1 MISAALLSI
10 TSFFLKLIISIV
22 CSLEDSQKFFMQFLP
37 PYTSCLFSMVLN
49 VNISDTKKPDGI
61 CLPTFVVDKV
71 SELFL
76 YPSVFSIKNS

>member
-10 TSFFLKLIISIV
+10 TSFFLKLIISVV
-22 CSLEDSQKFFMQFLP
+22 CSLEDSQSFFMQFLP
-37 PYTSCLFSMVLN
+37 LYTSCLFSMVLN
-49 VNISDTKKPDGI
+49 VNISDIKKPNGTS
-61 CLPTFVVDKV
+61 LLTFVVDKV

>member
-10 TSFFLKLIISIV
+10 TSFFLKLIISVV
-22 CSLEDSQKFFMQFLP
+22 CSLEDSQSFFMQFLP
-37 PYTSCLFSMVLN
+37 LYTSCLFSMVLN
-49 VNISDTKKPDGI
+49 VNISDIKKPGGT